1 MINNKT
7 HLSNIDWIFKNDG
20 SFVIPVITEFDIIK
34 RQRTIDIGLGMFD
47 KKIPTQV
54 LENLSS
60 ENFLQRERTIIELVA
75 NLKNCPLEDLT
86 FCSSEKMLFSI
97 INLPF
102 DSKNPIIEGAR
113 ECEKE
118 YTLALMSEFHLP
130 SAECLDSPPRQLRGS
145 ITFKKHLFQKDFTD
159 KMKLD
164 PQRIEDLS
172 AFIQNQLQHQL
183 SQQETPEA

>member
-1 MINNKT
+1 
-7 HLSNIDWIFKNDG
+7 
-20 SFVIPVITEFDIIK
+20 
-34 RQRTIDIGLGMFD
+34 
-47 KKIPTQV
+47 
-54 LENLSS
+54 
-60 ENFLQRERTIIELVA
+60 
-75 NLKNCPLEDLT
+75 
-86 FCSSEKMLFSI
+86 MLFSI

-102 DSKNPIIEGAR
+102 DSTNPIIEGAR

-130 SAECLDSPPRQLRGS
+130 SAECLDSPSRQLRGS